1 MIRQHSTTTSVP
13 DFMKPSVLTRI
24 ISFIIASVILLS
36 GCSDDRQASIS
47 SEPERNPVLLI
58 SIDGFIN
65 SYVDRNE
72 TPDFD
77 RFLRQAVQAEHLIP
91 VFPPNTFPSH
101 WSIATGL
108 HVENHGIIANSFYDY
123 ELEARFSYGPQGTP
137 NDERWWGGEPIWATA
152 EKQGKTAVTFFWP
165 GSEAS
170 IYGVQPTRWMD
181 YDGSVPD
188 SVRIDSV
195 MTWLDPAGETQ
206 ADFGTLYF
214 SFVDS
219 RGHRYGPDA
228 EEVDESVKE
237 MDGLIGYLLDRMEA
251 HGLSESLN
259 ILLVSD
265 HGMAATSPDRVIFLE
280 DLINLNDVDVVA
292 WSPAGM
298 LKPREGKTET
308 VYQALKEKEEEYA
321 YRVFLRDE
329 LPERFHFRNHYRIP
343 EIILLADIGYTITN
357 RPFFNNRGVLA
368 GTHGY
373 DNRDPEMFSFFAAKG
388 PAFRNGERV
397 SGIEAIHL
405 YELMAHLLGI
415 EPAPNDGT
423 LDEVIHLL
431 KTD

>member
-1 MIRQHSTTTSVP
+1 MVP
-13 DFMKPSVLTRI
+13 LF
-24 ISFIIASVILLS
+24 FILIPA
-36 GCSDDRQASIS
+36 CSDVHQMEASF
-47 SEPERNPVLLI
+47 ETEGQTVLLI

-65 SYVDRNE
+65 EYVDRNA
-72 TPDFD
+72 TPNFD
-77 RFLRQAVQAEHLIP
+77 RFLADAVQAEYLIP

-101 WSIATGL
+101 WSIVTGL
-108 HVENHGIIANSFYDY
+108 YVENHGIIANSFYDY

-152 EKQGKTAVTFFWP
+152 EKKGVTTATFFWP

-170 IYGVQPTRWMD
+170 IHGVQPTRWMD

-195 MTWLDPAGETQ
+195 MNWLDPAGELG
-206 ADFGTLYF
+206 ASFATLYF

-228 EEVDESVKE
+228 EEVDESVRE
-237 MDGLIGYLLDRMEA
+237 MDGLIGYLLERMEA
-251 HGLSESLN
+251 HGLSETLN
-259 ILLVSD
+259 VMLVSD

-298 LKPREGKTET
+298 LKPREGKTEI
-308 VYQALKEKEEEYA
+308 VYQALKEREEELP

-329 LPERFHFRNHYRIP
+329 MPERFRFSNHYRIP
-343 EIILLADIGYTITN
+343 EIILLADVGYTITN

-373 DNRDPEMFSFFAAKG
+373 DNMEPEMFSFFAAKG
-388 PAFRNGERV
+388 PAFRTGETV
-397 SGIEAIHL
+397 SGFEAVHL
-405 YELMAHLLGI
+405 YELMAWLLAV
-415 EPAPNDGT
+415 EPAENDGSLEET
-423 LDEVIHLL
+423 RHLL
-431 KTD
+431 KR